1 MISIDSNLGVRH
13 HKLSKIQYCKEK
25 EYCWLYRAS
34 GWHKVLWKFTT
45 EEVSIFCIRANFLT
59 GGFADMGKDMNNE
72 QILLNIEE
80 TAHYLNIGKTKTR
93 ELMKQYDKQWVVRIG
108 NRSYAHKDLLN
119 KWLLAQVKI

>member
-72 QILLNIEE
+72 QILLNYRRNSSLFKHWKNEDERINE
-80 TAHYLNIGKTKTR
+80 TIR
-93 ELMKQYDKQWVVRIG
+93 
-108 NRSYAHKDLLN
+108 
-119 KWLLAQVKI
+119 